1 MLTEWLLELVE
12 LPVALADYDLF
23 NRNRNKQEK
32 KFSVIHEE
40 KTESSDTKMTITD
53 QLCSEPFFT
62 TKTFAYHIFFTFYFY
77 LVRRYNQRNM
87 KYQQKLIHV
96 MSSYNYHFMV

>member
-40 KTESSDTKMTITD
+40 KTESSDTKMTI
-53 QLCSEPFFT
+53 
-62 TKTFAYHIFFTFYFY
+62 
-77 LVRRYNQRNM
+77 
-87 KYQQKLIHV
+87 
-96 MSSYNYHFMV
+96 